1 MHMVNY
7 ANLAAKA
14 KASQGD
20 GFELDWSAGIWARE
34 LKQ

>member
-14 KASQGD
+14 KASQDD
-20 GFELDWSAGIWARE
+20 GFELDLAAGIQARE
-34 LKQ
+34 LMQ